1 MPKKNTPSRALVP
14 APAQKLYPIDE
25 ATIEPTQLVIKGRR
39 HPFGD
44 GPWKHEPDKIAWIDA
59 STGLACTVL
68 RKENGVLSGYVGLTP
83 DHPLF
88 GFFADAIP
96 SMLGMAVHGGL
107 NYAAACDERGPEDI
121 SVCHPSDAP
130 DDALWW
136 LGFSCDHGYDYVPDR
151 AGKPLAEE
159 NGQAYRTEAYVYR
172 ETVKLARQL
181 KAISEGDGAAGVAVD
196 VSTSIPPIGLDPEG
210 RS

>member
-1 MPKKNTPSRALVP
+1 MPKKKTPGRAVVP
-14 APAQKLYPIDE
+14 VAPPQLYPIAE
-25 ATIEPTQLVIKGRR
+25 VKIEPTQLVCKGRR

-44 GPWKHEPDKIAWIDA
+44 GPWKNEPDKIAWIDA
-59 STGLACTVL
+59 TTGLACTVL
-68 RKENGVLSGYVGLTP
+68 RKENGVLSGYVGLSP

-88 GFFADAIP
+88 GFAADAIP
-96 SMLGMAVHGGL
+96 SGLGIAVHGGL

-121 SVCHPSDAP
+121 SVCHPSAAP
-130 DDALWW
+130 DHALWW

-159 NGQAYRTEAYVYR
+159 NGQTYRTEAYVYR

-181 KAISEGDGAAGVAVD
+181 KAIGEGGDLDGVPIDLSAA
-196 VSTSIPPIGLDPEG
+196 TPPIGLDPEG